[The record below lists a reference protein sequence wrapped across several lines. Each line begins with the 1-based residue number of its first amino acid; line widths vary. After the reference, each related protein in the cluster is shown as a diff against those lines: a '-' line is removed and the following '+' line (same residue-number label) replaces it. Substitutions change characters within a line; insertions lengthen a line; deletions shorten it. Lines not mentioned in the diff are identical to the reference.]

1 MSNICQNFLLFFLIF
16 WTNISLTKN
25 LPITITF
32 NLYQPKVD
40 ISLTKEKIYESIE
53 QNYLYS
59 YFSIGNPQNKIPFLY
74 TFNNSLLSINSDFNI
89 KSLLKSTYIPS
100 NSKSFKKLSDNKI
113 QEEIEIN
120 EKIIKNF
127 TFLYQNNIEKEQ
139 NLFGCIGLQNFYTQ
153 YKANNSYN
161 QNFLYQLKN
170 LGLIENISYNIY
182 YKSEKE
188 GYLYINTEPY
198 NYSPKIFSNT
208 KKHTTFVK
216 ELTSKEEKYLWNI
229 DINSL
234 YYINNGNKI
243 IINNG
248 GNNVTALLDPQYG
261 LIKGCLPYKDI
272 IEKNILH
279 NFIENNICS
288 ISEINEKIFYSC
300 KSSSKKDIKEVF
312 PTLYLYQSNF
322 NYTFELNFYDLFYEK
337 NDILYFL
344 ICFDKNNKNNEWVL
358 GKPFMKKYQ
367 FSFNVEKNEISF
379 YENLNILKLNEYNN
393 DLYVKYLLP
402 TKNLIMISLSMFII
416 FISFL
421 CVFYCLKMNNKAPK
435 KQKKQ
440 KIENGKKFLELK
452 ESNVII
458 N

>member
-1 MSNICQNFLLFFLIF
+1 M
-16 WTNISLTKN
+16 
-25 LPITITF
+25 
-32 NLYQPKVD
+32 
-40 ISLTKEKIYESIE
+40 
-53 QNYLYS
+53 
-59 YFSIGNPQNKIPFLY
+59 
-74 TFNNSLLSINSDFNI
+74 
-89 KSLLKSTYIPS
+89 
-100 NSKSFKKLSDNKI
+100 KLSDNKI

-127 TFLYQNNIEKEQ
+127 TFLYQNNIVNEQ
-139 NLFGCIGLQNFYTQ
+139 NLFGCIGLQNFYAQ

-337 NDILYFL
+337 NYILYFL

-367 FSFNVEKNEISF
+367 FSFNVENNEISF

-393 DLYVKYLLP
+393 DLYVRYLLP
-402 TKNLIMISLSMFII
+402 TKNLIMISLSLFVI

-421 CVFYCLKMNNKAPK
+421 CAFYCLKMNNKPPK